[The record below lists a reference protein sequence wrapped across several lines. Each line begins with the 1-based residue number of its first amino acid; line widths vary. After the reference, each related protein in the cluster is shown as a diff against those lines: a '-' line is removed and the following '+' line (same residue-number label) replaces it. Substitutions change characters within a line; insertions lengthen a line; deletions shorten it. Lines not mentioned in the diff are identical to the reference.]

1 MTEARTAFL
10 AEDSLGL
17 LPRCCPDDGDGFDP
31 LCRLCL
37 LLANTGEHVPALQI
51 QLTDYTGG
59 R

>member
-51 QLTDYTGG
+51 QLTD
-59 R
+59 